1 MTAVNQSRAGSLS
14 LDDGL
19 ATWDILSQRLEALI
33 ARWDE
38 GSDPPSLA
46 EFVPASPPTLRR
58 LVLSELIK
66 VDLEYRWSRG
76 HPRRIEEY
84 LVEFP
89 DLAGPSGV
97 PCDLIFEEFQV
108 RRRCGE
114 SPDGDEYAARFP
126 GQAVELG
133 RLIGVAPDQGQQTR
147 RGAHTSIEAGQQ
159 LDDFDLLAQ
168 VGEGAFARVF
178 LARQRSL
185 HRLVALK
192 VSADYGAETETLA
205 QLDHPHIVRVYDQRV
220 LPDRGLRLLY
230 MLYLPGGTLRDVLD
244 RVRATPVGQR
254 TGRLLVES
262 VDVCLARRG
271 EAAPT
276 DSSNRERLAQMS
288 WPVAVCWLGARLADA
303 LDHAHRLGVLH
314 HDIKPANVLLGAD
327 AAPRLADFNVSSCT
341 KVDGAGP
348 GAFFGGS
355 LPYMSP
361 EQIEAF
367 DPAHPRSPESL
378 DGRADVYSLAITL
391 WELLTGLR
399 PFADEGVEGDWQRT
413 LAVMIER
420 RKEGLNAEAIKTLPA
435 DMPPGLLDVLQ
446 TCLHADPDCRYAT
459 AGELARQLDLCRK
472 PRTRELLYPQ
482 CGWRTWVRRHPLIA
496 IYVVGLIPNVIAA
509 WGNIEYNR
517 STLIKPHPEAREMFQ
532 RLQVII
538 NGTFFPLCVGLFTLY
553 LWPVLRGL
561 RALHR
566 GERIAPTELASLRK
580 RCLRFGLASAVVAVS
595 AWFVAGVIFP
605 VALGFEVE
613 GLPADFYWH
622 FIASQTLCGLIAV
635 SYPQFGITFLAVRTL
650 YPALLQ
656 TASLTAE
663 DVAQLRAMDRLQGW
677 CLVLAASVPML
688 AVGLLAAHVDEI
700 RVVLGVLSA
709 LGVVGFAVAYMLV
722 TAIRADRGA
731 LEDLTT
737 S

>member
-1 MTAVNQSRAGSLS
+1 MTAVNQSRANSLS

-33 ARWDE
+33 AGWDE
-38 GSDPPSLA
+38 GPDPPPLA
-46 EFVPASPPTLRR
+46 DFVPADPPTLRR

-76 HPRRIEEY
+76 QPRRIEEY
-84 LVEFP
+84 LAEFP

-114 SPDGDEYAARFP
+114 SPDGAEYAKRFP

-133 RLIGVAPDQGQQTR
+133 RLIGVAPDQAQPSK
-147 RGAHTSIEAGQQ
+147 RGAHTSVEAGQQ
-159 LDDFDLLAQ
+159 IDDFDLLAQ

-178 LARQRSL
+178 LARQCSL

-230 MLYLPGGTLRDVLD
+230 MLYLPGGTLLDVLD
-244 RVRATPVGQR
+244 RVRAAPVSQR
-254 TGRLLVES
+254 TGKLLVES
-262 VDVCLARRG
+262 VDESLARRG

-276 DSSNRERLAQMS
+276 DSSNRERLTSMS

-303 LDHAHRLGVLH
+303 LDHAHRLGVQH
-314 HDIKPANVLLGAD
+314 NDIKPANVLLGAD

-367 DPAHPRSPESL
+367 DPGHPRSPETL
-378 DGRADVYSLAITL
+378 DGRADIYSLAVTL
-391 WELLTGLR
+391 WELLTGSR
-399 PFADEGVEGDWQRT
+399 PFADEGVEGDWQQT
-413 LAVMIER
+413 LAAMLSR
-420 RKEGLNAEAIKTLPA
+420 RNEGPEAEAFRTLPA
-435 DMPPGLLDVLQ
+435 DMPPGLVDVLA
-446 TCLHADPDCRYAT
+446 TCLNPNPDRRYAT

-472 PRTRELLYPQ
+472 PRTRELLYPRP
-482 CGWRTWVRRHPLIA
+482 GWRTWVRRHPLIS
-496 IYVVGLIPNVIAA
+496 IYVVGLIPNIVAA
-509 WGNIEYNR
+509 WGNIVYNER
-517 STLIKPHPEAREMFQ
+517 TLVRNYPAAKEMFQ
-532 RLQVII
+532 WLQVIV
-538 NGTFFPLCVGLFTLY
+538 NGTFFPVCVGLFTLY
-553 LWPVLRGL
+553 AWEVI
-561 RALHR
+561 RALRLMRR
-566 GERIAPTELASLRK
+566 GQIDLSAIESART
-580 RCLRFGLASAVVAVS
+580 RCLQLGPTSLKIALWAWILAGIV
-595 AWFVAGVIFP
+595 FP
-605 VALGFEVE
+605 VTMHFTIHE
-613 GLPADFYWH
+613 LPLSFHLH
-622 FIASQTLCGLIAV
+622 FLASQTLCGLIAV

-650 YPALLQ
+650 YSGLLP
-656 TASLTAE
+656 LPFLRKDDE
-663 DVAQLRAMDRLQGW
+663 IQLRKMDRAQGRY
-677 CLVLAASVPML
+677 LVLAASVPML
-688 AVGLLAAHVDEI
+688 AVGLLATRVEDI
-700 RVVLGVLSA
+700 REVLYVLSV
-709 LGVVGFAVAYMLV
+709 LGVVGFALAYWLV
-722 TAIRADRGA
+722 TAIRADRAA
-731 LEDLTT
+731 LEELNAT